1 MLACLLVALVL
12 ALAAAAALTT
22 YSCLVIAKR
31 ADEALLQP
39 ERWARPDAC
48 EEET

>member
-12 ALAAAAALTT
+12 AIAVAAALTT
-22 YSCLVIAKR
+22 YSCLVVAKR
-31 ADEALLQP
+31 ADEALLHP
-39 ERWARPDAC
+39 ERMQCPEVC